1 MNQAVTRSAGWIL
14 GSAYS
19 ATWAIAGWLWTRPLN
34 DLDFFFLPAVRI
46 ALKGH
51 PLQIYAVRYQGY
63 IANDN
68 GPLGLV
74 PLTAVAGLASRLGWL
89 DDERLRRML
98 ILAVFSI
105 FSLLMA
111 REAVAAIDRMRG
123 ARLQLWSRLLA
134 YGVFLASPVLWN
146 SVLGYGH
153 IEQPMTIWLVLLGV
167 RTLSSER
174 PAVAGI
180 CFGLALLTRS
190 LAALPLVPVAL
201 VLLVRRRWASLTWTL
216 GCAAL
221 VVALGLLPFLLADPV
236 NTIYS
241 LVTHRGDVPV
251 AAGSF
256 WQLVVGTP
264 YEWLPQHLDVLFVL
278 GIAGLV
284 SLVVLLLRRDLEPWS
299 PDLYGLLALTAVAL
313 PLLAKNVWPYYFL
326 DAYVFGTIWW
336 LGQPGRLAFGRRLLW
351 AAIPLIA
358 MLGTLATEYE
368 MGDPTGRVRLAEGVG
383 MGVVLAVLLAALAVR
398 LGSRGRPATAVA
410 AIPPASA
417 SRR

>member
-1 MNQAVTRSAGWIL
+1 MTRSAGWIL
-14 GSAYS
+14 GLAYS

-46 ALKGH
+46 ALSGH
-51 PLQIYAVRYQGY
+51 PLQIYAVRFQGY

-68 GPLGLV
+68 GPLGLL
-74 PLTAVAGLASRLGWL
+74 PLTAVAGFASWFGWL
-89 DDERLRRML
+89 DEERLRRML
-98 ILAVFSI
+98 IVGVFSI

-123 ARLQLWSRLLA
+123 AHLERWWRLLA
-134 YGVFLASPVLWN
+134 YGVFLASPILWN

-167 RTLSSER
+167 RTLASER

-190 LAALPLVPVAL
+190 LAALPLIPVAL
-201 VLLVRRRWASLTWTL
+201 VLLVRRRWSSLTWML
-216 GCAAL
+216 GSAAL
-221 VVALGLLPFLLADPV
+221 VVTLGVLPFLLGDPV

-241 LVTHRGDVPV
+241 LITHRADVPV

-278 GIAGLV
+278 GMAGLA
-284 SLVVLLLRRDLEPWS
+284 SLIVILFRRDLEPWS
-299 PDLYGLLALTAVAL
+299 PDLYGLLALTALAL

-326 DAYVFGTIWW
+326 DAYVFGAIWW
-336 LGQPGRLAFGRRLLW
+336 LGSPGWLAFGRRLIW
-351 AAIPLIA
+351 AAIPIVA

-368 MGDPTGRVRLAEGVG
+368 MGDLTGRVRLTEGVG
-383 MGVVLAVLLAALAVR
+383 MGAVLVVLLVALVVR
-398 LGSRGRPATAVA
+398 LARRGRPVTAVA
-410 AIPPASA
+410 ETSPASV
-417 SRR
+417 SGR